1 MGRFL
6 TLSRRPAVRYVEIT
20 EGDFGNIEC
29 RKGRNMKKRQC
40 ISALLV
46 AAMLTGLVA
55 GCGEK
60 ESGADSAGGA
70 AAGGTEVAAGDFN
83 GDIKLPLTDEPV
95 TLKIYMTSDANYF
108 LVKDDY
114 AESEFFQEM
123 ERRTGV
129 HIEFEVPASGEETT
143 AFNLMISSGELPDM
157 ICMAQNYPDGMDAAI
172 DDGYYLDLTPY
183 LDTYLYNYNQVRQSD
198 PYFMKN
204 SVTDSGRA
212 AIIGILNTEK
222 QGPWVGMQIRQD
234 WLDELGLETPT
245 TYDELEN
252 VLTQFK
258 EKKGCYAPLAMSS
271 NGNYVFGELAA
282 GFGVTG
288 DYINK
293 DGTVVAGF
301 ATDEWRAYLT
311 KMNDWYEK
319 GLLDPDF
326 MTDSPF
332 FVDTELVT
340 TEQSGVWYSM
350 YTMAAMYEASV
361 PGAVVKALP
370 SPKLNDS
377 DTLHIRIPDTYMA
390 AGGLAISADSEHKE
404 LAMQWIDY
412 LFTEEGAA
420 LANYGIE
427 GETFNY
433 NANGEVEW
441 TDEILN
447 SSEGLTVSQSLITK
461 TLVPSQIP
469 SHYDWTRELILV
481 NEKDLESYDIWADDT
496 HLDDWVMPSGV
507 SLTSEEN
514 VEFTSHNANISTYFK
529 EASNQFISGVRDIEN
544 DDDWNDYISTIEDM
558 GLERCIEL
566 KQAALERYLA
576 R

>member
-1 MGRFL
+1 
-6 TLSRRPAVRYVEIT
+6 
-20 EGDFGNIEC
+20 
-29 RKGRNMKKRQC
+29 MKKKKLM
-40 ISALLV
+40 SMLLV
-46 AAMLTGLVA
+46 ATMLTGLVT

-60 ESGADSAGGA
+60 DSGAASNANAVD
-70 AAGGTEVAAGDFN
+70 GGTEVAGNFD
-83 GDIKLPLTDEPV
+83 GTIKLPLTEEPV
-95 TLKIYMTSDANYF
+95 TLTIWMPADANYF
-108 LVKDDY
+108 TVKENYND
-114 AESEFFQEM
+114 SEFFQEM

-129 HIEFEVPASGEETT
+129 HLEFEVPASGEETT

-157 ICMAQNYPDGMDAAI
+157 ICMPQNYPDGMDAAI

-198 PYFMKN
+198 PIFMKN

-212 AIIGILNTEK
+212 AYICILNTEK

-234 WLDELGLETPT
+234 WLDELGLETPE
-245 TYDELEN
+245 TYDELEE

-258 EKKGCYAPLAMSS
+258 EKKGCYAPLALSS
-271 NGNYVFGELAA
+271 VGNFVFGEMAA
-282 GFGVTG
+282 GFGTTG
-288 DYINK
+288 DFINK
-293 DGTVVAGF
+293 DGTVIAGF

-319 GLLDPDF
+319 GLIDPDF

-350 YTMAAMYEASV
+350 YTMAATYEASL
-361 PGAVVKALP
+361 PGANVRALA
-370 SPKLNDS
+370 SPKLNKD
-377 DTLHIRIPDTYMA
+377 DTVHIRIADTYIA
-390 AGGLAISADSEHKE
+390 NGGLAISAESEHKE
-404 LAMQWIDY
+404 LAMQWVDY

-433 NANGEVEW
+433 DENGDVVY

-447 SSEGLTVSQSLITK
+447 NDSGLTVAQSLITK
-461 TLVPSQIP
+461 ALVPSQIP
-469 SHYDWTRELILV
+469 SHYDWTRELIVV
-481 NEKDLESYDIWADDT
+481 NPKDIESYDIWADDT
-496 HLDDWVMPSGV
+496 HLDDWVMPVGV
-507 SLTSEEN
+507 SMTSEEN
-514 VEFTSHNANISTYFK
+514 MEFASYYADINTYFK
-529 EASNQFISGVRDIEN
+529 EASNQFISGVLDVEDDAEWNKYIETLEGMN
-544 DDDWNDYISTIEDM
+544 V
-558 GLERCIEL
+558 ERCVEL
-566 KQAALERYLA
+566 KQAALDRYLA